1 MILSALAKTSVDE
14 LFDWAENNGIY
25 IHKCLE
31 YRDEGMFLNCC
42 IDEKTILVAVPEE
55 MHLRHNTTWDSI
67 RDNIVSHLMYP
78 IRSDPWF
85 TYFDFLNVK
94 CYSAIC
100 MPETMTGIG
109 YQVLRDYYFG
119 DEEINDPAL
128 LVTASTIYS
137 RIWGPPISAGM
148 PIIDLFNHNLQKHA
162 SLSYVNSSSF
172 IVTAHKYD
180 AGEQVYLDYG
190 IDNPH
195 DAFLYYGIVNTTF
208 EPSCADYTDVRWDQY
223 PEKRKKCIADF
234 NMTLEIA
241 EHEFVEAIELDDDVM
256 ADGLRMWFRN
266 YWRSDDT
273 NTLNPL

>member
-1 MILSALAKTSVDE
+1 MISSALAKTSVDE
-14 LFDWAENNGIY
+14 LFYWAENNGIF
-25 IHKCLE
+25 IHECLE

-42 IDEKTILVAVPEE
+42 IDEKTVLVVVPEE
-55 MHLRHNTTWDSI
+55 MHLRHNGTWDSV

-100 MPETMTGIG
+100 MPETMTWIG
-109 YQVLRDYYFG
+109 YQMLWDSYFG
-119 DEEINDPAL
+119 DEEINDPTL
-128 LVTASTIYS
+128 LATASTMYS

-148 PIIDLFNHNLQKHA
+148 PIIDLFNYNREKHA

-172 IVTAHKYD
+172 IITRRQYD
-180 AGEQVYLDYG
+180 AGEQVYWDYG
-190 IDNPH
+190 IDNPNE
-195 DAFLYYGIVNTTF
+195 AFIHYGIVNTTF
-208 EPSCADYTDVRWDQY
+208 EPSCADYSDVRWDQY
-223 PEKRKKCIADF
+223 PEKRKKCIADL
-234 NMTLEIA
+234 NMTLGMA

-266 YWRSDDT
+266 YWRSDDI